1 MKYSIVLMI
10 ASLFLAVLACG
21 LPDINSIVPQS
32 ISGSGNVVTRDEE
45 ITGFDKFDISTSFN
59 AVVNRGDD
67 YQVLIRIDEN
77 LVDRLLVEKTGST
90 LKIGLKPGTSVEGNV
105 VHEAEISMPVLTG
118 IELSGASDAEISG
131 FTSSNSLTIDL
142 SGASSL
148 QGDIQA
154 GDTTMDASGSSDARL
169 SGSADS
175 LNLDASG
182 ASDVD
187 LSEFFVVDANLDV
200 SGASSV
206 TVNLSGRLDVDA
218 SGASDVTYLGNPT
231 LGNINTSGSSDIKSR

>member
-10 ASLFLAVLACG
+10 ASLFLAVMACG
-21 LPDINSIVPQS
+21 LPDLNSFVPQS
-32 ISGSGNVVTRDEE
+32 ISSSGNVVTQEVE
-45 ITGFDKFDISTSFN
+45 LTGFDRLDISTSFN

-67 YQVLIRIDEN
+67 YKVLIRIDEN
-77 LVDRLLVEKTGST
+77 LVERLLVEKTGST

-131 FTSSNSLTIDL
+131 FTSNNSLTIDL

-169 SGSADS
+169 SGAAGS
-175 LNLDASG
+175 LQLDASG
-182 ASDVD
+182 SSDVD
-187 LSEFFVVDANLDV
+187 LSEFFVVDANLNV

-218 SGASDVTYLGNPT
+218 SGASDVTYLGAPT
-231 LGNINTSGSSDIKSR
+231 LGNVETSGSSSVQAR